1 MKNRDRILFS
11 LPLALGLII
20 ALVSWILYSQISR
33 FEAMYLEEIK
43 SDIKTQTELCA
54 EVLTPLLSP
63 AVFQRRK
70 NLFPA
75 GWITAPVLL

>member
-20 ALVSWILYSQISR
+20 ALVSWILYSQTSR

-54 EVLTPLLSP
+54 EVLTPLLESGRLSE
-63 AVFQRRK
+63 AE